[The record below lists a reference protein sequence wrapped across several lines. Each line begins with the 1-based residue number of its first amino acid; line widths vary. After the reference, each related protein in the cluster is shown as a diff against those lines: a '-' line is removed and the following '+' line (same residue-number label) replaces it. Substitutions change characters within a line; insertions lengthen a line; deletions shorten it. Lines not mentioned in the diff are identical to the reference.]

1 MSKRRLNKSCGK
13 SKKRQGSLLIYPYSF
28 LSQTVRRVRILTDEA
43 LPCPFPSQTVGRARK
58 GKDPP
63 HVTST
68 LNQTKELKC
77 SLSNQRIL
85 KLLQAMGER
94 LNNSRLGIPYWDV
107 TEHKGVPKVFDDIT
121 NFPTLFDR
129 AMELGGWVKAV
140 KVCKRGIMISD

>member
-1 MSKRRLNKSCGK
+1 MP
-13 SKKRQGSLLIYPYSF
+13 SLAPF
-28 LSQTVRRVRILTDEA
+28 HPKQWEEQEKARILTDKA
-43 LPCPFPSQTVGRARK
+43 LPLPVSNS
-58 GKDPP
+58 GKSKEREDPP

-85 KLLQAMGER
+85 KLFQAMGER

-129 AMELGGWVKAV
+129 AMELGGWVKSV
-140 KVCKRGIMISD
+140 KVCKRGIMIFD

>member
-1 MSKRRLNKSCGK
+1 MKPCLAPSRPKQWEE
-13 SKKRQGSLLIYPYSF
+13 QG
-28 LSQTVRRVRILTDEA
+28 
-43 LPCPFPSQTVGRARK
+43 K

-85 KLLQAMGER
+85 KLFQAMGER

-107 TEHKGVPKVFDDIT
+107 TEHKGVPKVFDDIA

-140 KVCKRGIMISD
+140 KVCKMRHYDIGLSNSSI